1 MKNYQYVD
9 YQLVKTVL
17 IDNYLHVLTR
27 NLGSISI

>member
-17 IDNYLHVLTR
+17 VDNYLHVLTR

>member
-1 MKNYQYVD
+1 MKNYQYID

-17 IDNYLHVLTR
+17 IDNYLHILTR

>member
-17 IDNYLHVLTR
+17 IDNYLHIPTR
-27 NLGSISI
+27 KLGGISI

>member
-1 MKNYQYVD
+1 MKNYQAFE

-17 IDNYLHVLTR
+17 IDNYLHILSR

>member
-17 IDNYLHVLTR
+17 VDNYLHILSR
-27 NLGSISI
+27 NLGSVSI

>member
-17 IDNYLHVLTR
+17 VDNYLHILSR
-27 NLGSISI
+27 NLDSVSI

>member
-17 IDNYLHVLTR
+17 IDNYLHILSR
-27 NLGSISI
+27 NLGSVSI